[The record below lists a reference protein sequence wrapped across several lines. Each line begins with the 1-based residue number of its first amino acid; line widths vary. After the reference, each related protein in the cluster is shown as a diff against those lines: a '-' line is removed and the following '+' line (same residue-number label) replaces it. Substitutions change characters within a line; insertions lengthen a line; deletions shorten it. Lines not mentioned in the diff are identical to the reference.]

1 VVLKKSHNMELI
13 SDSAFLLKDKYV
25 FNKIERLHML
35 KLYKG
40 LGVGSQSLSKV
51 LLFRIKQGDEVN

>member
-1 VVLKKSHNMELI
+1 MELI